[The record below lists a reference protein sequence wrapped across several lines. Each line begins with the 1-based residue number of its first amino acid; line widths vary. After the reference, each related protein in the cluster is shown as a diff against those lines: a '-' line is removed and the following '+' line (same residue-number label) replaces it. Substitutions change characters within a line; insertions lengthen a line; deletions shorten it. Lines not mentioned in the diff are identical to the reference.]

1 MSIFSLEI
9 TSTPDRE
16 NLVAEIWLNNTLF
29 AEVNHEK
36 NEMEVEIYIGENN
49 LQLPF
54 EDFLLVL
61 QKAKEELLQ
70 K

>member
-36 NEMEVEIYIGENN
+36 NEMEVEIYILEKTTYNY
-49 LQLPF
+49 
-54 EDFLLVL
+54 LL
-61 QKAKEELLQ
+61 KTSF
-70 K
+70 

>member
-1 MSIFSLEI
+1 MLAKRLNLLKIMSIFSLEI

-36 NEMEVEIYIGENN
+36 NEMEVEIYILEKTTYNY
-49 LQLPF
+49 
-54 EDFLLVL
+54 LL
-61 QKAKEELLQ
+61 KTSF
-70 K
+70 